1 MKRLRLATA
10 STRALGPLLALLVAL
25 SGAGWVTAAPVG
37 AQGEENDDASIYLLH
52 CTPDAPT
59 IDVYVDGDR
68 TIRNLAYG
76 RATEIFKLDAGEHRL
91 AVTETGSD
99 PSQPIVERVVRVEAG
114 KTYAIATVGLLAE
127 IEIQTWPL
135 DLQPVVDG
143 SGTLSVVNASP
154 DAETVNIA
162 LADGDDPLA
171 GAGFP
176 EASDP
181 ITIPAGTYNLEVRV
195 PQVPGAVE
203 GVSSV
208 PVREGTATTIYVLGL
223 AETSTLEVIRLT
235 QTLNLAA
242 NVPNTGTGSAAPPR
256 P

>member
-1 MKRLRLATA
+1 MNRSRFAATSA
-10 STRALGPLLALLVAL
+10 RALGLLLALLVAV
-25 SGAGWVTAAPVG
+25 SGAGWMAPSPAG
-37 AQGEENDDASIYLLH
+37 AQGEANGEASIYLLH
-52 CTPDAPT
+52 CTPDAPA

-76 RATEIFKLDAGEHRL
+76 RSTEIFKLEAGQHRF
-91 AVTETGSD
+91 TIIETGGD
-99 PSQPIVERVVRVEAG
+99 LSQPIVERVITVETG
-114 KTYAIATVGLLAE
+114 KTYAIATVGLLAD
-127 IEIQTWPL
+127 IAIQTWPL
-135 DLQPVVDG
+135 DLQPVADG
-143 SGTLSVVNASP
+143 NGTLSVVNASP
-154 DAETVNIA
+154 DAETVNLA
-162 LADGDDPLA
+162 LAEGDDPLTA
-171 GAGFP
+171 AGFP

-181 ITIPAGTYNLEVRV
+181 IQIPAGTYDLEISV
-195 PQVPGAVE
+195 PNVPEAVE

-208 PVREGTATTIYVLGL
+208 PVREGTTTTIYVLGL